1 MADVYVGIDVFGR
14 GKGLMYTEG
23 RGVADGVGLIAE
35 AGLSVALFAPGW
47 VMECGPA
54 RGLEPDAAAVEDAA
68 FWASLGLDRIKG

>member
-1 MADVYVGIDVFGR
+1 MGIDVFGR

-23 RGVADGVGLIAE
+23 PGCADGVGTIASLN

-54 RGLEPDAAAVEDAA
+54 RGLEVEAVAVEDAA
-68 FWASLGLDRIKG
+68 FWTSLGLERIRG